1 MSGLCASVWGVKST
15 TPLRRPCEGH
25 PSVHSSGPF
34 AHEKEEGEEE
44 TRLIEQELVLEAIVY
59 HCHLIE
65 QSFNV
70 KTREPMEPARPTESI
85 VEAIKQ
91 LLDEFIARDEIRH
104 QRSRAQRSAA
114 PGARKGTLSVD
125 DFANIV
131 KAAPLWRSA
140 DVCPGWR
147 LHCKASQ

>member
-1 MSGLCASVWGVKST
+1 MGGEEYDAITATLRGAS
-15 TPLRRPCEGH
+15 
-25 PSVHSSGPF
+25 SVHFLGPF

-70 KTREPMEPARPTESI
+70 KTREPMELARPTESI

-91 LLDEFIARDEIRH
+91 LLDEFIARDEIRIKDH
-104 QRSRAQRSAA
+104 GLSVA
-114 PGARKGTLSVD
+114 PLLARKGRLVD

-131 KAAPLWRSA
+131 KAAPRG
-140 DVCPGWR
+140 DRQMCPGWR